1 MRDRETI
8 DSELRLVAAMS
19 DAQLALWGSRIAY
32 EVTIDPGPPIHYQ
45 VKVDTES
52 PIQDRS
58 SDSSCDRGEDL
69 GILKTDDPLERGNG
83 TLARRSAFAAADVGE
98 HVVGSDPPLDHGTV
112 SA

>member
-1 MRDRETI
+1 
-8 DSELRLVAAMS
+8 MS

-58 SDSSCDRGEDL
+58 ADSSCDRGEDL
-69 GILKTDDPLERGNG
+69 GILKPMTRLKGATGRLHDDLPLVPPMSANTSSEV
-83 TLARRSAFAAADVGE
+83 THRSTMA
-98 HVVGSDPPLDHGTV
+98 P
-112 SA
+112 